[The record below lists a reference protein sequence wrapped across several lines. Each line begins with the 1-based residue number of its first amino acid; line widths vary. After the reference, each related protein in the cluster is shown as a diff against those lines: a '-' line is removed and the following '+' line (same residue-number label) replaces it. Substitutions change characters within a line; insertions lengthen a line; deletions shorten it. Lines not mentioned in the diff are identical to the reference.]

1 MLKNTKLE
9 MAKIQ
14 RHQPA
19 RKTHTR
25 KLHKTGRSKR
35 RRVRYTTTRGQDMNM
50 KNPYILTAGAFL
62 SAWAA
67 SNFAADYRSILWALL
82 AGVFGYATPKK

>member
-1 MLKNTKLE
+1 
-9 MAKIQ
+9 MAEIH
-14 RHQPA
+14 RHKSAQKTFALQFHKTRRPR
-19 RKTHTR
+19 RKT
-25 KLHKTGRSKR
+25 
-35 RRVRYTTTRGQDMNM
+35 VRHTTTRGQVMNM
-50 KNPYILTAGAFL
+50 KNPYVLTLGAFL